1 MTNGTD
7 PQGKISWIGILLI
20 VLVGLIHLIEAPEY
34 FEAATYLGLL
44 FLVNFAGAIV
54 AAIGIH
60 RGSWS
65 WGWGLG
71 VLVAA
76 SAFVGYLL
84 SRTVGLPG
92 FYEEEFFEPTGVLSL
107 VLEGLFVALYVAA
120 IRRGS
125 MDNTETVR

>member
-1 MTNGTD
+1 MRNGANL
-7 PQGKISWIGILLI
+7 QGKISWVGILLI
-20 VLVGLIHLIEAPEY
+20 MLVGLVHLTEAPEY

-44 FLVNFAGAIV
+44 FLVNFVGAIV
-54 AAIGIH
+54 AAIGIY

-84 SRTVGLPG
+84 SRTLGLPE
-92 FYEEEFFEPTGVLSL
+92 FYEEEFFEPMGVLSL
-107 VLEGLFVALYVAA
+107 VLEGLFVILYVAT
-120 IRRGS
+120 IRRGA
-125 MDNTETVR
+125 MNGTETAC